1 MRRPGDGLEA
11 ESEIRMSQKPI
22 DTQRG
27 TATQSGAR
35 CRRWRKT
42 ASASVMTLAIALI
55 LAPNASAALEQVG
68 NFGGLVTPSSEAGV
82 FPEYAQLGGL
92 SGLAVNRDGAGGVP
106 AGTVYAADY
115 PGQVARYSSE
125 GIFELAWQLG
135 SGATCGP
142 KAVQPSACAPHVEA
156 NPQAIDVE
164 VDQQTGNVYTF
175 QSASTAGTNQ
185 VVVWPPSGGE
195 KLGEFGPRAPEGTKS
210 SENPEQIHGS
220 ATYPQTIAVNE
231 TAEVY
236 VAEFNETGPS
246 PQVRRLLRFKEQVP
260 GDPKSYAYVAGG
272 DIGTGSWIGQPVT
285 VDNGHIVTDG
295 NFDIYEWDP
304 SQPNT
309 PICHYRY
316 NKGGISALTVDPASG
331 AVFFYSNIDKTLH
344 ELSPCDPSTGTFTD
358 LGVISYSPK
367 KEHLTAL
374 TFNPVGVWS
383 EKVGESKVEHPP
395 GILYSGTAGPVVFGK
410 ETALGYIHAPQLSPV
425 PVIESESVSEV
436 SSDGATLHARVTP
449 RQGGSY
455 RFEYETQSAFESN
468 PPGEEFAGAA
478 SAPLGGAPLA
488 AGSVPVELSQKI
500 TGLQPGTTYRF
511 RLVAEGTEGEA
522 YGDSS
527 TLTTFPSE
535 PAGPPDS
542 RAYELVSPARKNGGQ
557 VFPVDSLRSTCS
569 ACGSPGQVVVSPP
582 FPTESNRAGDAVVY
596 EGTPFSPVDG
606 PDALDEYISRRT
618 PAGWATAGLGP
629 QIDGDPGGGGFAV
642 YGISET
648 FEDATVFASNLDLAP
663 AVGEGYKNLF
673 RLKTADPSSLAPA
686 LEAAPEKSNQSF
698 FIKYAGASRDQSL
711 VAFASN
717 EALTGETSV
726 APEAPPVGNS
736 ENNLYAWGPEGIALV
751 NVLPGNQTASP
762 GATLGSVNG
771 AEINYAHAVSGDGQR
786 IFWSSA
792 SGQVYVR
799 ENGEETIEIP
809 DHVGRFLSASAD
821 GGKVLLTNGRIY
833 DLEAEAFEELSE
845 DESGQVLGGFF
856 GIVGQSDDLSSVYF
870 VDTAV
875 LTPDSNQEGA
885 SAEAGEANL
894 YGWHSGEAE
903 FIGVLNSTPGNNSD
917 QFTWAYELG
926 IRLGEA
932 SPNGRWLA
940 FQSHNEL
947 TAAGTEGRC
956 LRDASTESWKGPVPC
971 NAVYAYD
978 SVSRQLKCASC
989 NPTGSEPLGPSNLTL
1004 IRHGGSAPPYL
1015 PQVRYVTDNG
1025 RLFFDSGDRLSVSDA
1040 NGSYEDVYEFEP
1052 ESVGSCALPGGCVQL
1067 VSSGQAGTDSRFL
1080 GTDEAGMNAFFT
1092 TRQRLLP
1099 ADEDDLVDLY
1109 DARVGGGFAT
1119 APGQTECSGEGCQ
1132 APPLPVSESMPGST
1146 TVPGVTSAEKK
1157 GHAKKHKKKPHK
1169 HRKKQKKTKKQHKA
1183 KKGGHR

>member
-27 TATQSGAR
+27 TATQSGTR
-35 CRRWRKT
+35 CRRWRK
-42 ASASVMTLAIALI
+42 AAGAAVMTLAIALA

-115 PGQVARYSSE
+115 PGQVARYSSD
-125 GIFELAWQLG
+125 GTFELAWKIG

-142 KAVQPSACAPHVEA
+142 KAVPPSACTPHVEA
-156 NPQAIDVE
+156 NPQAVDVE

-175 QSASTAGTNQ
+175 LSSSTAGDNQ
-185 VVVWPPSGGE
+185 IVVWPPSGG
-195 KLGEFGPRAPEGTKS
+195 KILGEFGPRAAAGTKS

-220 ATYPQTIAVNE
+220 STYPQTIAINE
-231 TAEVY
+231 AAEVF

-246 PQVRRLLRFKEQVP
+246 PEYRRLLRFKEQIP
-260 GDPKSYAYVAGG
+260 GDPDSYSYVVGG
-272 DIGTGSWIGQPVT
+272 DIATGSQVAQPVT
-285 VDNGHIVTDG
+285 AENGHIFTDG

-304 SQPNT
+304 SQPNA
-309 PICHYRY
+309 PICHYR
-316 NKGGISALTVDPASG
+316 NSKGGIAALTADPKSG
-331 AVFFYSNIDKTLH
+331 GVFYYSNVEKALH

-367 KEHLTAL
+367 KTHLSAL
-374 TFNPVGVWS
+374 TFNPSGSWS
-383 EKVGESKVEHPP
+383 EKVGETKIDRSP
-395 GILYSGTAGPVVFGK
+395 GILYAGAPNPVLSGN
-410 ETALGYIHAPQLSPV
+410 ETALGYIFAPQLSPL

-436 SSDGATLHARVTP
+436 TSDGATLLATVTP
-449 RQGGSY
+449 RKGGSY
-455 RFEYETQSAFESN
+455 RFEYETQIAFESN

-488 AGSVPVELSQKI
+488 AGSDPVEVSQRI

-511 RLVAEGTEGEA
+511 RLVAEGTEGEVI
-522 YGDSS
+522 GTSS
-527 TLTTFPSE
+527 TLTTFVEES
-535 PAGPPDS
+535 AGLPDD
-542 RAYELVSPARKNGGQ
+542 RAYELVSPSLKNGGQ
-557 VFPVDSLRSTCS
+557 VFPADSLRASCS
-569 ACGSPGQVVVSPP
+569 ACGSPGQLVVSPP
-582 FPTESNRAGDAVVY
+582 FPTESSRTGDAVAY
-596 EGTPFSPVDG
+596 EGTPFSHLGG

-618 PAGWATAGLGP
+618 PSGWTTEGLGP
-629 QIDGDPGGGGFAV
+629 RIDGDPGGGGFAV

-648 FEDATVFASNLDLAP
+648 FEDAAVFASNLDLAP
-663 AVGEGYKNLF
+663 AVGEGYGNIF
-673 RLKTADPSSLAPA
+673 RQKTADTSNLVPA

-711 VAFASN
+711 IAFASN

-726 APEAPPVGNS
+726 APEAPQVGNS

-751 NVLPGNQTASP
+751 NVLPGNSTASP
-762 GATLGSVNG
+762 GATFGSKNV
-771 AEINYAHAVSGDGQR
+771 AQINYSHAVSGDGQR

-799 ENGEETIEIP
+799 VNGEETIEIP
-809 DHVGRFLSASAD
+809 DHAGRFLTASAD
-821 GGKVLLTNGRIY
+821 GSKVLLTNGRIY

-845 DESGQVLGGFF
+845 DESGQVLGGFL
-856 GIVGQSDDLSSVYF
+856 GMVGQSSDLSSVYF

-875 LTPDSNQEGA
+875 LSQDPNQEGA

-903 FIGVLNSTPGNNSD
+903 FIGVLNSSPGDNSD
-917 QFTWAYELG
+917 QFTWAEEVG
-926 IRLGEA
+926 IRLGQA
-932 SPNGRWLA
+932 SPSGRWLA

-956 LRDASTESWKGPVPC
+956 LRNPHTESSEGPVPC

-978 SVSRQLKCASC
+978 SVSGQLKCASC
-989 NPTGSEPLGPSNLTL
+989 NPTGSEPLGPSYLTQ

-1015 PQVRYVTDNG
+1015 PQVRYMTDNG
-1025 RLFFDSGDRLSVSDA
+1025 RLFFDSGDKLSVADA
-1040 NGSYEDVYEFEP
+1040 NGSYEDVYQFEP
-1052 ESVGSCALPGGCVQL
+1052 ESVGSCTRPGGCVQL
-1067 VSSGQAGTDSRFL
+1067 VSSGQAGTDSRYL
-1080 GTDEAGMNAFFT
+1080 GTDEAGVNAFFT
-1092 TRQRLLP
+1092 TRQRLLA
-1099 ADEDDLVDLY
+1099 ADKDDLVDLY
-1109 DARVGGGFAT
+1109 DARIGGGFPT
-1119 APGQTECSGEGCQ
+1119 APAQTECSGEACQ
-1132 APPLPVSESMPGST
+1132 APPSPVGESSPGST
-1146 TVPGVTSAEKK
+1146 TVPGVTPIKK
-1157 GHAKKHKKKPHK
+1157 KSHPKKHKKKPYK
-1169 HRKKQKKTKKQHKA
+1169 HHKKQKKTRNQHGA